1 MTQLPASPDLSHL
14 KKQAKHL
21 LRDALAGE
29 LTALNRFVETLPVV
43 RSMGLTALGFRD
55 LKLHDA
61 QSVVAREYGFLS
73 WTELKGYVEWK
84 QTDKGEQLKRWL
96 DWAYQGNKRERRL
109 AVHMLREEPALFR
122 GDPWLACALGDA
134 TTIQATIAH
143 DRDWVN
149 QPGGPQGM
157 PPLIAV
163 THSKLIL
170 EDSFEAGLLTCA
182 RLLLEHRANVD
193 CTWINAE
200 FPDSPLS
207 ALFGAAG
214 HTHNVPMTKLL
225 LNAGANPNDNES
237 LYHSVESPDPT
248 CTHLLLAANARVVG
262 TNAIGRVL
270 DYDKLDLLQLL
281 LKQGGDA
288 REQPWIHSAMTRGRS
303 IEHIQALVNAGAD
316 VRGTDKHGVTVY
328 ALAQALG
335 RIDVLELLREAG
347 IEEPLSEEEQF
358 VAACS
363 RGDEEQARA
372 ILSVTPDIFSRLS
385 TRQLRAMADLAA
397 IGNQRAVHTMLEVG
411 WPREVLSGW
420 GATALN
426 LAVFQGDSE
435 MARLLLQSGADWR
448 TLHSYGDN
456 VIGTLSYASQAEDME
471 GAAPR
476 DYVGCAQVLVA
487 FGVTLKDDD
496 HSFSEEVTEYL
507 DTLRLREA
515 GNPH

>member
-1 MTQLPASPDLSHL
+1 MEAIVTQLPASPDLSHL

-29 LTALNRFVETLPVV
+29 LTALNRFVETLPMV

-149 QPGGPQGM
+149 EPGGPQGM

-225 LNAGANPNDNES
+225 LNAGANPSRSIILSRVPIRPAHTFCSPPMLAS
-237 LYHSVESPDPT
+237 LERT
-248 CTHLLLAANARVVG
+248 RLAACWTTTSSTYCSCCSN
-262 TNAIGRVL
+262 
-270 DYDKLDLLQLL
+270 
-281 LKQGGDA
+281 
-288 REQPWIHSAMTRGRS
+288 
-303 IEHIQALVNAGAD
+303 
-316 VRGTDKHGVTVY
+316 
-328 ALAQALG
+328 
-335 RIDVLELLREAG
+335 REAMPG
-347 IEEPLSEEEQF
+347 SSHGFI
-358 VAACS
+358 
-363 RGDEEQARA
+363 
-372 ILSVTPDIFSRLS
+372 
-385 TRQLRAMADLAA
+385 
-397 IGNQRAVHTMLEVG
+397 
-411 WPREVLSGW
+411 PR
-420 GATALN
+420 
-426 LAVFQGDSE
+426 
-435 MARLLLQSGADWR
+435 
-448 TLHSYGDN
+448 
-456 VIGTLSYASQAEDME
+456 
-471 GAAPR
+471 
-476 DYVGCAQVLVA
+476 
-487 FGVTLKDDD
+487 
-496 HSFSEEVTEYL
+496 
-507 DTLRLREA
+507 
-515 GNPH
+515 